1 MRYADSDSDESHGLS
16 SSSHINRPPG
26 RVPVTWIRPGPV
38 GGSRFTQGNLATE
51 FRRSQSVGISRG
63 LSDRD
68 SATREPRPALV
79 QCAG

>member
-1 MRYADSDSDESHGLS
+1 MRYADADSDESHGLS
-16 SSSHINRPPG
+16 SSSQSNRP